1 MGHLFCAPFIL
12 LLSFKEKY
20 RHSLKARFFLKDNL
34 LKSEPTFWFHACSYG
49 EVKSLEPI
57 IHALKEPI
65 LISVTTHTGFEL
77 AAQTYQRS
85 QHIEVRYL
93 PFETLLFA
101 WEKNLKRLKTL
112 VVTEAE
118 LWFNAFDTAQKLG
131 AKTMLINARIS
142 VRSYPK
148 YQRFSFF
155 MRFYSN
161 ALI

>member
-1 MGHLFCAPFIL
+1 M
-12 LLSFKEKY
+12 
-20 RHSLKARFFLKDNL
+20 
-34 LKSEPTFWFHACSYG
+34 
-49 EVKSLEPI
+49 
-57 IHALKEPI
+57 
-65 LISVTTHTGFEL
+65 
-77 AAQTYQRS
+77 
-85 QHIEVRYL
+85 
-93 PFETLLFA
+93 
-101 WEKNLKRLKTL
+101 EKNLKRLKTL

-118 LWFNAFDTAQKLG
+118 LWFNVFDTAQKLG